1 MLGNNHNSLDWII
14 KKCDICQYENF
25 LLMYL
30 FRQQRQNKQ
39 EKLINLK
46 NFKKLSLG
54 IKSNFM

>member
-14 KKCDICQYENF
+14 KKCDICHYENF

-39 EKLINLK
+39 GKLINLK